1 MKGENHIM
9 PEKKYPPC
17 PLFEG
22 LSEAEIAGELAR
34 LQAIEQAYQPGQIVL
49 AAGCSTVRM
58 GLVLEGVLYAILPL
72 PQGRQ
77 LLQSRLTRGELFGQL
92 LALDGDRE
100 SPVTVMACAPC
111 RILWIPTKQ
120 LFNGTGPA
128 FSRLLGNLSKQLSGA
143 YFSLQRRL
151 ICLSQPTLRER
162 LQYYLQME
170 SRAQGS
176 STVRLPFDREG
187 LAYYLGADRSAL
199 SRVLGGL
206 RREGLLDFDR
216 KRAAVITLLVPTE
229 EWP

>member
-1 MKGENHIM
+1 MKTM
-9 PEKKYPPC
+9 RLF
-17 PLFEG
+17 PL
-22 LSEAEIAGELAR
+22 ELKR
-34 LQAIEQAYQPGQIVL
+34 
-49 AAGCSTVRM
+49 
-58 GLVLEGVLYAILPL
+58 
-72 PQGRQ
+72 